1 MMIAVAA
8 LEPIVGAEAQFESV
22 IGIGIGIGFVSGSR
36 WIGSVIESVIIAIF
50 IADEKIP
57 FLCMG

>member
-22 IGIGIGIGFVSGSR
+22 IGIGIGSVSGSR
-36 WIGSVIESVIIAIF
+36 WIGSGIESVIIAIF
-50 IADEKIP
+50 IADKKIP
-57 FLCMG
+57 FLYTG